1 MPEIGLPQGRM
12 HYHEAGEGPPIMFLH
27 GYLMNGRLWEPVVER
42 LRGEHRCIA
51 PDLPLGAAPVALDP
65 DADLS
70 AKGLARLVA
79 DLMAALDLQDVTL
92 VGNDSGGAI
101 AQIVAAEHPERLGRL
116 VLTPCDAFD
125 NFPPKL
131 FRPLIPLAKAP
142 GGLTAVFAPLKLRAA
157 RSLPNAYGL
166 LTHRDLPHD
175 LIDQWVGNYF
185 GDKGVRRDVHK
196 VTAQL
201 DTGATLDAAAKLA
214 GFDKPALIA
223 FAADDALFPFE
234 HAERLGEI
242 LPDARVER
250 IPDSRTWVML
260 DQPEHTSRLIR
271 EFVAATTP
279 AVKS

>member
-12 HYHEAGEGPPIMFLH
+12 HYHEAGEGPPVVLLH

-51 PDLPLGAAPVALDP
+51 PDLPLGSAPFGLDP
-65 DADLS
+65 EADLS

-79 DLMAALDLQDVTL
+79 DFLAALDLDDVTL

-131 FRPLIPLAKAP
+131 FRPLIAIAKAP
-142 GGLTAVFAPLKLRAA
+142 GGLSAVFAPLKLRPA
-157 RSLPNAYGL
+157 RALPNAYGL

-175 LIDQWVGNYF
+175 LIDEWVGNYF
-185 GDKGVRRDVHK
+185 ADKGVRRDVHK

-201 DTGATLDAAAKLA
+201 DPNATLDAAAKLA

-223 FAADDALFPFE
+223 FAPDDKIFPFE
-234 HAERLGEI
+234 HAERLGAI
-242 LPDARVER
+242 LPHARVER
-250 IPDSRTWVML
+250 IPDSRTWVMF
-260 DQPEHTSRLIR
+260 DQPDLTSRLIR
-271 EFVAATTP
+271 EFVAETAP
-279 AVKS
+279 AARR